1 MHLISFALGLVVSV
15 SLAHAAGG
23 LKIPMVERV
32 ELITYDVR
40 LRLAIPGGV
49 DARIV
54 IVDIDAKSLVA
65 DAC

>member
-1 MHLISFALGLVVSV
+1 
-15 SLAHAAGG
+15 
-23 LKIPMVERV
+23 MVERV

-54 IVDIDAKSLVA
+54 IVDIDEKSLVA